1 MDAVPGDVTLLLGEL
16 SGGNKAAL
24 AEIVPLLYSELRRL
38 ASSYLRRERGDHT
51 LQATAL
57 VNEAYLRLM
66 QQRQPHWAN
75 RDQFMGIAAQ
85 LMRRI
90 LVDYGRGHRA
100 AKRGGDSDKVVLEE
114 ALVVCKQ
121 RGADVVALDDALNR
135 LAELDSQQA
144 RIVELR
150 FFGGLSV
157 EQTAGALAISPATVK
172 RKWTVAKAWLAR
184 ELAANTD
191 DDA

>member
-16 SGGNKAAL
+16 SAGNKAAL
-24 AEIVPLLYSELRRL
+24 AEIIPLLYSELRRL

-57 VNEAYLRLM
+57 VNEAYLRLI
-66 QQRQPHWAN
+66 QQRQPHWAS

-100 AKRGGDSDKVVLEE
+100 AKRGGDADKVVLEE

-135 LAELDSQQA
+135 LAQLDSQQA

-157 EQTAGALAISPATVK
+157 EQTAGAMAISPATVK

-184 ELAANTD
+184 ELAANPD
-191 DDA
+191 HDA

>member
-1 MDAVPGDVTLLLGEL
+1 MDPAPGDVTVLLGEL
-16 SGGNKAAL
+16 SAGNKAAL

-57 VNEAYLRLM
+57 VNEAYLRLI
-66 QQRQPHWAN
+66 QQREPHWGN

-90 LVDYGRGHRA
+90 LVDYGRSHRA
-100 AKRGGDSDKVVLEE
+100 SKRGGDADKVVLEE

-135 LAELDSQQA
+135 LAELDPQQA

-157 EQTAGALAISPATVK
+157 EQTAGALEISPATVK

-184 ELAANTD
+184 ELASNKD
-191 DDA
+191 HDA